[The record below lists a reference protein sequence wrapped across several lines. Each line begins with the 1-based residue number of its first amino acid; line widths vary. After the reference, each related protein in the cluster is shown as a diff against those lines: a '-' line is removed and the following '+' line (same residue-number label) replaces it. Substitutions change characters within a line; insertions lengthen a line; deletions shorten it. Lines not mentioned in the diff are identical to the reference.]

1 MRCIELFQCY
11 YWTFHFLAD
20 QISHQHSR
28 DRALQKN
35 GRLLIKGARKNVT
48 QFTNNSN
55 TLIDFSYLFVN
66 MFQCKFFIKMYPQ
79 MLSSWCCWTVELWN
93 RRGGSYTLVI
103 FREEITSWPYFD
115 GSGSKDIFHL
125 LAQGPTLSRSF
136 FSFCEDNRKHWSII
150 CKRLYIIVSRLSDN
164 SLIY

>member
-55 TLIDFSYLFVN
+55 TLIDFTYLFVN

-103 FREEITSWPYFD
+103 FREKITSWPILMDLDLRTFSIYWPKGQLYHDLF
-115 GSGSKDIFHL
+115 
-125 LAQGPTLSRSF
+125 LAFVKTTGNIEVSSAKGYTL
-136 FSFCEDNRKHWSII
+136 
-150 CKRLYIIVSRLSDN
+150 
-164 SLIY
+164 